1 MSLSLAFNIILA
13 QLKRCNTKTEGQ
25 SKICQSWTSLVFS
38 RDGFLLIGIRSRK
51 FGMTQKPDA
60 TEVPIGLDGHLDVAD
75 CGHIGLGINGIEV
88 VDLMRTKFY
97 LCQKDNVEVIS
108 EAALETSFSICI
120 TEV

>member
-1 MSLSLAFNIILA
+1 
-13 QLKRCNTKTEGQ
+13 
-25 SKICQSWTSLVFS
+25 
-38 RDGFLLIGIRSRK
+38 
-51 FGMTQKPDA
+51 MTQKPDA

-108 EAALETSFSICI
+108 EAALDRFLYMYY
-120 TEV
+120 